1 WYKYGICRSAPQ
13 PRDSFK
19 WHSEYGKIG
28 HGKGTNHSA
37 DLNKSSERVNQ
48 PGARIGSNVVE
59 YDPQAG
65 TRGSEDF
72 QDARDP
78 PGKTTRGPTQSCV
91 LNKNNCTA
99 PPLSSEFKV
108 TKSVWPPV
116 KCPRDATDLELDV
129 VGAEGVTEVPT
140 VVLKGVRRFVFPAK

>member
-1 WYKYGICRSAPQ
+1 MATEDGQMESSKRLRCVANGGNNHFRFPRSCLATCDAENTDSGAGVFTDAGTYCRGYGQIWTDWYKYGICRSAPQ

-59 YDPQAG
+59 YDPQ
-65 TRGSEDF
+65 
-72 QDARDP
+72 
-78 PGKTTRGPTQSCV
+78 
-91 LNKNNCTA
+91 
-99 PPLSSEFKV
+99 
-108 TKSVWPPV
+108 
-116 KCPRDATDLELDV
+116 
-129 VGAEGVTEVPT
+129 
-140 VVLKGVRRFVFPAK
+140 